1 MLKKDLNIIIQS
13 LNNFSIKYDDLNNRP
28 SRNSTPNTRNSKP
41 NYNSTPKNDMI
52 QNHNSNNH
60 DRQIQNNN
68 QRQIQN
74 NNQRQIQNNNQ
85 RQIQNNNSQ
94 RHNNNNSQRHN
105 NNNSQIQMHDNN
117 QSHNNNNNQSQIKN
131 YNQNQ
136 SHNHNNNDKQI
147 QNNNHSHHKKNN
159 QLINKQKNNNNYS
172 DNNPRKNKYHYD
184 TSQNIHITQNNIVY
198 NEIHNHINTHIQS
211 WKIYKI
217 ILYNDCPNK
226 YFIIK
231 HDYNEDFKQLM
242 KDYNGY
248 WSEEHNGY
256 IFHTKL
262 QDIII
267 EHLRVKFNNWVMVD
281 NRDTTLYL

>member
-1 MLKKDLNIIIQS
+1 MLKKDLNNIIQS
-13 LNNFSIKYDDLNNRP
+13 LNNFSIKYDDRQN
-28 SRNSTPNTRNSKP
+28 RNSTPR
-41 NYNSTPKNDMI
+41 NDMI
-52 QNHNSNNH
+52 Q
-60 DRQIQNNN
+60 RQNNS

-74 NNQRQIQNNNQ
+74 YNQ
-85 RQIQNNNSQ
+85 
-94 RHNNNNSQRHN
+94 
-105 NNNSQIQMHDNN
+105 
-117 QSHNNNNNQSQIKN
+117 
-131 YNQNQ
+131 NQNQ
-136 SHNHNNNDKQI
+136 SHSQIKNPNHD
-147 QNNNHSHHKKNN
+147 HKKNN
-159 QLINKQKNNNNYS
+159 QLINKQKNNNNY
-172 DNNPRKNKYHYD
+172 PRKNN
-184 TSQNIHITQNNIVY
+184 SQNIYLTQNNIVY

-256 IFHTKL
+256 IFHSKL
-262 QDIII
+262 QDIIV